1 MAKNNTPIVK
11 LSRRLGITL
20 GKEKY
25 VRRRPYPPG
34 IHGPKQALRKP
45 RLSSYGLQLLE
56 KQKAK
61 AVYGLLEKQFSRY
74 FEKASSSKSN
84 TAEMMIQ
91 LLEKRL
97 DNVVYR
103 LGLAKTRKQARQ
115 LVGHGFVQ
123 VNGALVDI
131 PSYEVRVG
139 EEISVKDSKKEKG
152 IVKTMAEF
160 HKQAQVPKWLV
171 CDVATLKGKV
181 TGEPELDDVEKVFDP
196 RLIVEFYSR

>member
-74 FEKASSSKSN
+74 FEKASASKSN
-84 TAEMMIQ
+84 TSELMIQ

-103 LGLAKTRKQARQ
+103 LGFAKTRKQARQ

-123 VNGALVDI
+123 VNGELVDI
-131 PSYEVRVG
+131 PSYGVKVG
-139 EEISVKDSKKEKG
+139 EEISVKESKKEKG

-160 HKQAQVPKWLV
+160 HKQTQIPKWL
-171 CDVATLKGKV
+171 DSDIAALKGKI
-181 TGEPELDDVEKVFDP
+181 TGEPQLDDVEKVFDP

>member
-1 MAKNNTPIVK
+1 M
-11 LSRRLGITL
+11 
-20 GKEKY
+20 
-25 VRRRPYPPG
+25 
-34 IHGPKQALRKP
+34 RKP
-45 RLSSYGLQLLE
+45 RLSSYGQQLLE

-61 AVYGLLEKQFSRY
+61 AVYGLLEKQFRRY
-74 FEKASSSKSN
+74 FEKASTSKSN
-84 TAEMMIQ
+84 TAEFMIQ

-139 EEISVKDSKKEKG
+139 SEISVKESKKQKG

-160 HKQAQVPKWLV
+160 HKQVQVPKWLD
-171 CDVATLKGKV
+171 CDVASLKGKV
-181 TGEPELDDVEKVFDP
+181 TGEPQLDDVEKVFDP

>member
-20 GKEKY
+20 GKDKY

-34 IHGPKQALRKP
+34 VHGPKLAAHKS
-45 RLSSYGLQLLE
+45 RLSSYGQQLLE

-61 AVYGLLEKQFSRY
+61 AVYGLLEKQFRKY
-74 FEKASSSKSN
+74 FEKASMSKSN
-84 TAEMMIQ
+84 TSELMIQ

-103 LGLAKTRKQARQ
+103 LGFAKTRKQARQ
-115 LVGHGFVQ
+115 LVGHGFVL
-123 VNGALVDI
+123 VNGHTVDI
-131 PSYEVRVG
+131 PSFGVKVG
-139 EEISVKDSKKEKG
+139 DEIGVKDSKKEKV
-152 IVKTMAEF
+152 IVKSMREF
-160 HKQAQVPKWLV
+160 HKQTSVPKWV
-171 CDVATLKGKV
+171 VSDAETLKGKI
-181 TGEPELDDVEKVFDP
+181 TGEPQLDDVEKVFDP